1 MATNDAMVQSADFL
15 HISKER
21 AFVEIAYAYGYLR
34 DIRHTE
40 YGTFLFEVERFGLIA
55 EIMSHEEEAA
65 QRLQDLRGSD

>member
-40 YGTFLFEVERFGLIA
+40 YGTFLFEIERFGPIA